1 MSYNVYLAGLRT
13 VGTVASSGGEATV
26 IPLPGDERY
35 RLTVPHMAVRCGATA
50 ETLTVMGVVE
60 FAATESDSV
69 DNAVVLREP
78 METLIDNHYVA
89 YHRPDGQMIV
99 DTVLSVSVD
108 DEVMTLNLTSTPDEV
123 IPAGTRIY
131 RFGEPTDGTHFRT
144 TLTADAETEFEAPA
158 PGRFVASDY
167 GYPFVVHITNGDD
180 GSVFLDAIC
189 AYIDI

>member
-13 VGTVASSGGEATV
+13 VGTVAASGDEPMVVGLA
-26 IPLPGDERY
+26 GDERY
-35 RLTVPHMAVRCGATA
+35 RLTVPHMAVRCGTTG

-60 FAATESDSV
+60 FAATESDSE

-78 METLIDNHYVA
+78 METLIENHYVA
-89 YHRPDGQMIV
+89 YHRPDGEIIV
-99 DTVLSVSVD
+99 DTVLSVSVE
-108 DEVMTLNLTSTPDEV
+108 DEVMTLNLTSTPDDV

-131 RFGEPTDGTHFRT
+131 RFGEPSDGTHFQT
-144 TLTADAETEFEAPA
+144 TLTAEAETEFEAPA

-167 GYPFVVHITNGDD
+167 GYPFVVHITNADNE
-180 GSVFLDAIC
+180 SVFLDAIC